1 MGSLLIRL
9 LTYLP
14 VQRHSTTQDTV
25 HLCCSRTVSAPMQWP
40 AACVQGHSNT
50 VEDVVFQPGSAA
62 ELASVADDSA
72 LLLWDTRSGT
82 APVLR
87 VADAHGTGEGGP
99 LDLHVVDW
107 NPLRPELLATGGM
120 HRVLGLYCRIA
131 SSPQICRRPFT
142 FADANTHRSCQLK
155 VVVVGQCY
163 GQLDL

>member
-1 MGSLLIRL
+1 MAALMVCLVLQG
-9 LTYLP
+9 
-14 VQRHSTTQDTV
+14 HSNTV
-25 HLCCSRTVSAPMQWP
+25 GDIELQPQVGLWAACSSAGLHICMCRGTVSPRTLCIC
-40 AACVQGHSNT
+40 AARALSVLPCSCLLPVQGHSNT

-107 NPLRPELLATGGM
+107 NPLRPELLATGGSHM
-120 HRVLGLYCRIA
+120 MLGLYCRTA
-131 SSPQICRRPFT
+131 SSCRI
-142 FADANTHRSCQLK
+142 
-155 VVVVGQCY
+155 
-163 GQLDL
+163 